1 VNRRRI
7 PLFPLPGVV
16 LLPGTLLP
24 LHIFEPRYRA
34 MVADALAGD
43 RTIGMA
49 MMKPGWERAG
59 SVPAIFP
66 VGGAGRIVES
76 EMLPD
81 GRYDIVLEAE
91 FRYRVIDE
99 SPPAPYRVAR
109 VEEIDSVPF
118 RNESESR
125 RACEEAVT
133 LFGGLAA
140 AMSLPP
146 LPDLP
151 LSPEHLGSEIAV
163 RLRYEPAELQA
174 LLETDSVPARLETL
188 TGRMR
193 EWEGRI
199 RFLSAYRRRE
209 MDPSRN

>member
-1 VNRRRI
+1 MTRRRI

-59 SVPAIFP
+59 ATPEIFP

-81 GRYDIVLEAE
+81 GRSNIVLEAA
-91 FRYRVIDE
+91 FRYRVLDE
-99 SPPAPYRVAR
+99 SPPAPYRVAK
-109 VEEIDSVPF
+109 VEEIESIPF
-118 RNESESR
+118 ASDAESR
-125 RACEEAVT
+125 RVCDEASVV
-133 LFGGLAA
+133 FGRIAV
-140 AMSLPP
+140 AMSLAP
-146 LPDLP
+146 LPAAA
-151 LSPEHLGSEIAV
+151 LSPEHLASEIAV
-163 RLRYEPAELQA
+163 RLHSEPAELQA
-174 LLETDSVPARLETL
+174 LLETDSIPRRLAEL
-188 TGRMR
+188 MARMR
-193 EWEGRI
+193 EWESRI
-199 RFLSAYRRRE
+199 RFLSAYRRGE
-209 MDPSRN
+209 VDPSRN

>member
-1 VNRRRI
+1 MNRRRI

-16 LLPGTLLP
+16 LLPGTILP

-49 MMKPGWERAG
+49 MMKPGWESAG
-59 SVPAIFP
+59 SNPAIYP
-66 VGGAGRIVES
+66 VGGAGRIVDS

-81 GRYDIVLEAE
+81 GRYNIVLEAE

-109 VEEIDSVPF
+109 IEEIDSVPF
-118 RNESESR
+118 PNEREASR
-125 RACEEAVT
+125 ASEEAVT
-133 LFGGLAA
+133 LFGSLAA

-146 LPDLP
+146 LPDQP
-151 LSPEHLGSEIAV
+151 LSPEHLVSEIAV

-174 LLETDSVPARLETL
+174 LLETDAVPARLETL
-188 TGRMR
+188 MSRMR

-199 RFLSAYRRRE
+199 RFLSSYRRQE
-209 MDPSRN
+209 TDPSRN